1 MSTLERARRALG
13 AHRARMVDDP
23 AALPAAVAVLL
34 IEGARGEG
42 EGGSLETLFIR
53 RADRT
58 GDPWSGQVA
67 FPGGRRQ
74 PEDSSLLD
82 TALRETR
89 EETGVSLAGA
99 ERLGQLD
106 DIHPR
111 TPLLPPVFV
120 RPFVF
125 ALPSCPALELSDEV
139 QAAFWLPLRRLSE
152 RGVQRDITIALR
164 GGERRFPAYVVD
176 DDVIWGMTE
185 RILTP
190 LIQLIEEAE
199 S

>member
-1 MSTLERARRALG
+1 MSSLERARGVLRAY
-13 AHRARMVDDP
+13 RARTVDDP

-34 IEGARGEG
+34 VGAPQ
-42 EGGSLETLFIR
+42 GGDLETLFIR
-53 RADRT
+53 RAERA

-82 TALRETR
+82 TAIRETR

-125 ALPSCPALELSDEV
+125 ALPSHPALELSDEA
-139 QAAFWLPLRRLSE
+139 QAAFWIPLRRLSE
-152 RGVQRDITIALR
+152 RGVLRDITIALR
-164 GGERRFPAYVVD
+164 DGERRLPAYVVD
-176 DDVIWGMTE
+176 DEVIWGMTE

-190 LIQLIEEAE
+190 LIKLIEHPGPGR
-199 S
+199 